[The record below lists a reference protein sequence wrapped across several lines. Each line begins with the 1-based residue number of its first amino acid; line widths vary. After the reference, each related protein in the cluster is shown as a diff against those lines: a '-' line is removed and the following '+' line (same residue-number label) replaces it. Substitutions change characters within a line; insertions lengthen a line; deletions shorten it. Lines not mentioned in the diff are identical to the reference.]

1 MIFDLKNLIVV
12 ESMCLLRT
20 PMSLASLFM
29 GMTTC
34 EVCGRFYIPII
45 LKTMP
50 EYSKSSHKIAI
61 FYDL

>member
-12 ESMCLLRT
+12 ESICLLRT

-34 EVCGRFYIPII
+34 EVCGRFYLPII
-45 LKTMP
+45 LNTMP
-50 EYSKSSHKIAI
+50 EY
-61 FYDL
+61 